1 MEKKYMNF
9 ILIFM
14 FCSLN
19 YFLYFKV
26 FKNELISLIKDEEI
40 SLLLGFIFLNI
51 LFFIL
56 FFLVILLTQVTNYK
70 KTIST
75 YKTKMIKLSK
85 INTIK
90 QKQVFEQAKQK
101 SLTNLLS
108 NIAHHWK
115 QPLSAISFLSSSMQL
130 YEEKELKL
138 KYVIKNCA
146 MINENV
152 QFLSSIVDNLINAQ
166 KLKANS
172 KKEVFRVDFMLDD
185 FLYSNEFSDIQIKV
199 DMLDTYSIYAYKQE
213 LFKVLWN
220 ILNNSKENLNKRSI
234 ENKKIFIKVL
244 IKEENLIIKIKDNA
258 GGIKDDIF
266 DNIFEPYSTT
276 KFKSRNI
283 GLGLYLTYASVTNH
297 LKGTIKAKNIVFI
310 DEQTNKESKG
320 AEFVI
325 KIPRVGKL

>member
-40 SLLLGFIFLNI
+40 SLILGFIFLNI

-85 INTIK
+85 LNTIK

-213 LFKVLWN
+213 LFKVIWN